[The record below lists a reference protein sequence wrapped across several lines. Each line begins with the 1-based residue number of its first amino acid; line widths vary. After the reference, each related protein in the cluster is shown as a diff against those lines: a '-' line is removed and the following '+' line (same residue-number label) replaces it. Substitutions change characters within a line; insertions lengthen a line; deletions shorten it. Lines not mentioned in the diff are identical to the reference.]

1 MRPHTAFNGDA
12 NRRAHDRRARKRPR
26 QVTLRSFLR
35 VALVRLQS
43 LFTARHATDSSL
55 DDALGEQ
62 VTLPD
67 AYPKPASHASK
78 ASKAPAEHKRFNGN
92 PDLGKRK

>member
-12 NRRAHDRRARKRPR
+12 NSRAHDRRARKRPR
-26 QVTLRSFLR
+26 QVTLRSFLK

-43 LFTARHATDSSL
+43 LFTARHATDSNL

-67 AYPKPASHASK
+67 AYPKPASRDG
-78 ASKAPAEHKRFNGN
+78 KAPKAPVGYKKFNE
-92 PDLGKRK
+92 

>member
-1 MRPHTAFNGDA
+1 MRPQTAFDGDA
-12 NRRAHDRRARKRPR
+12 NSRAHDRRARKRPR
-26 QVTLRSFLR
+26 HATLRSLLSS
-35 VALVRLQS
+35 ALARLQS

-67 AYPKPASHASK
+67 AYPKPASHESK
-78 ASKAPAEHKRFNGN
+78 ATKAPAGHKRFNEN
-92 PDLGKRK
+92 PDLGKRN